1 MTLPHVSAVGK
12 TRFRSLTSAGLQ
24 FNSHVLK
31 PPVSGEQPRSSPT
44 SKEEAAPL
52 RNEECRNSPISQF
65 KWPESGGSFQ
75 SFDPIFVRDSCSCR
89 RCVDPSTTQKT
100 FETANIP
107 GNIRA
112 EHVDVQADG
121 RAYITWEPDVPGF
134 ENHVSIYEASFGI
147 RNANLESRLEATYNV
162 PGPRIAWRR
171 NTVIQNRL
179 SVQYNEFMAQDRILL
194 SSLDQLYRYGL
205 LFISSV
211 PSHSGSVSSLARRI
225 GPLKSTLY
233 GPTWDVKSVPSAK
246 NVAYTSSDL
255 GFHMDLLYVD
265 NPPGVQILHC
275 LQASTQ
281 GGESLFSDSLRA
293 VQSIKHSRPDHYAML
308 ETFPVTYKYRN
319 NNEWYQQTRPH
330 IETET
335 VIVPHEASNHA
346 TDVNHESV
354 QLQPSVKAINYS
366 PPFQGPFLVN
376 IGNTPQPPPADRA
389 IPASSKAP
397 ELQAAQR
404 SDNREFR
411 KYLDAIRH
419 LKQELEADEAIYEQ
433 RLDPGT
439 AVIFDNRRVV
449 HARKAFKDEGGERW
463 LRGAYVD
470 GDAWRSRWRVLR
482 EKANKNHGDR

>member
-1 MTLPHVSAVGK
+1 MNVPGLSSTSVSPVFVAASICRYSPRLVASASHAITPMTLPHVSAVGK

-255 GFHMDLLYVD
+255 GFHMV
-265 NPPGVQILHC
+265 
-275 LQASTQ
+275 
-281 GGESLFSDSLRA
+281 R
-293 VQSIKHSRPDHYAML
+293 R
-308 ETFPVTYKYRN
+308 
-319 NNEWYQQTRPH
+319 TRM
-330 IETET
+330 
-335 VIVPHEASNHA
+335 
-346 TDVNHESV
+346 
-354 QLQPSVKAINYS
+354 
-366 PPFQGPFLVN
+366 
-376 IGNTPQPPPADRA
+376 
-389 IPASSKAP
+389 
-397 ELQAAQR
+397 
-404 SDNREFR
+404 
-411 KYLDAIRH
+411 
-419 LKQELEADEAIYEQ
+419 
-433 RLDPGT
+433 GT
-439 AVIFDNRRVV
+439 AVSLKTSTGPALRGQSTRRADPSLLASK
-449 HARKAFKDEGGERW
+449 HARR
-463 LRGAYVD
+463 
-470 GDAWRSRWRVLR
+470 R
-482 EKANKNHGDR
+482 ESFQ